1 MSRVRPA
8 VTLLAVALVGTVLSQ
23 PPTTPRKSS
32 QPEQGK
38 IDTKETKSSS
48 NNSPSPFSV
57 NVYQNAAL
65 PTEANQQKLADQ
77 GRHEVS
83 SDWWMTF
90 GTLVMAVA
98 TVAVAICNFFQNM
111 SLRDQVTLA
120 QNTLLENRRAT
131 DIATRTYIASHRPK
145 PTVRFVSISDEII
158 VSNTISGTLMIF
170 NTGETSAT
178 LQRYYSEIANRQDSS
193 CTKRELYIGRWKK
206 GSVTRW
212 LLVCL

>member
-1 MSRVRPA
+1 
-8 VTLLAVALVGTVLSQ
+8 
-23 PPTTPRKSS
+23 
-32 QPEQGK
+32 
-38 IDTKETKSSS
+38 
-48 NNSPSPFSV
+48 
-57 NVYQNAAL
+57 
-65 PTEANQQKLADQ
+65 
-77 GRHEVS
+77 
-83 SDWWMTF
+83 
-90 GTLVMAVA
+90 MAVA
-98 TVAVAICNFFQNM
+98 TLAVAVCNFFQNM

-212 LLVCL
+212 LLVCVQRLNSLVMAPETLKVSRLTTRFERTSQRLKGMPLCLPPRRLSTLLKIFL